1 MFRSY
6 RSHNLAT
13 VVVHLK
19 YLEIVVKL
27 NLLNL
32 STYITVEIHLYFN
45 GLLHIPM
52 VQNDLLVL
60 YVSLAVKSDISDGV
74 QIRSELKWLMIGG
87 SVPPFIWMLFPSHRQ
102 HQILHRL
109 SIWIETSGKHG
120 HNRFSIQVRTVLS
133 VCFDQVFFRIY
144 IDGTATPHWLL
155 LAS

>member
-74 QIRSELKWLMIGG
+74 QIRSELK
-87 SVPPFIWMLFPSHRQ
+87 
-102 HQILHRL
+102 
-109 SIWIETSGKHG
+109 
-120 HNRFSIQVRTVLS
+120 
-133 VCFDQVFFRIY
+133 
-144 IDGTATPHWLL
+144 
-155 LAS
+155 